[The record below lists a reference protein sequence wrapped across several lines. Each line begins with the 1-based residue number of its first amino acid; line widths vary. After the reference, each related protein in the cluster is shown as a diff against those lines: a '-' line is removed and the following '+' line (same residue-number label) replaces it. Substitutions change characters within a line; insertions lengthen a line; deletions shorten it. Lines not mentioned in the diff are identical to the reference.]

1 MFRKTSNAAGQNKQ
15 HMSMNSQQTQ
25 LLMSALGAAANIA
38 GTVAQVEHGR
48 TKLRALEVEIL
59 QRERTL
65 ETQLSHER
73 EMFGMKAGL
82 MRDIIHAL
90 IDRRVDAVQQGF
102 RDTLTMYAEQCR
114 HYMAQQDRYADAEI
128 KATAPLERATIRA
141 RLSDIDVQL
150 NSIRSDAAGLY
161 REMTKV
167 ILLIGGAMPAMSNQ
181 DQRALVLMPG

>member
-1 MFRKTSNAAGQNKQ
+1 
-15 HMSMNSQQTQ
+15 
-25 LLMSALGAAANIA
+25 
-38 GTVAQVEHGR
+38 
-48 TKLRALEVEIL
+48 
-59 QRERTL
+59 
-65 ETQLSHER
+65 
-73 EMFGMKAGL
+73 
-82 MRDIIHAL
+82 
-90 IDRRVDAVQQGF
+90 
-102 RDTLTMYAEQCR
+102 
-114 HYMAQQDRYADAEI
+114 MAQQDRYADAEI